1 MFLCLQICTMYAC
14 TLANIFY
21 WHANTCIQYPFTWW
35 TISYHLKNNFAAS
48 KWTSKQ
54 LPPAARWHLHI
65 QSFLQTC
72 SHHKWSTKWFHNH
85 TRDSRDRY
93 YRQVLSC
100 LTSINSSNYPPP
112 VRTISPSQES
122 DQLRKL
128 DVKVPRRSATPAA
141 LSAKN
146 SRTSP
151 RENSRKIGSLG
162 WDSYTLPWWIWTVCL
177 LDCLERDGVSFTKK
191 SEAWNETKRNVYI
204 HPITLV
210 TKEYHGPY

>member
-21 WHANTCIQYPFTWW
+21 WHANTCIQYPFTW

-112 VRTISPSQES
+112 VRTISPSQ
-122 DQLRKL
+122 D
-128 DVKVPRRSATPAA
+128 PRVWSTPKAWRE
-141 LSAKN
+141 SAKTF
-146 SRTSP
+146 SHTCR
-151 RENSRKIGSLG
+151 SLG
-162 WDSYTLPWWIWTVCL
+162 
-177 LDCLERDGVSFTKK
+177 
-191 SEAWNETKRNVYI
+191 
-204 HPITLV
+204 
-210 TKEYHGPY
+210 